1 MSFGFGGTASHCFGG
16 GLTGHSLSHAWS
28 MGMDSIEKS
37 RSSSSSHSS
46 SIEETIIKEEQQRAV
61 NESIKEEE
69 MQEQETKS
77 QAVPTNVPK
86 YFSFKQHYPGHVQ
99 DKKRVTIKL
108 AIVQYIEESDDEDEE
123 GIFRICLNDG
133 SYFQVNEKTAKEL
146 NDILYSL

>member
-16 GLTGHSLSHAWS
+16 GLTGRSLSHAWG

-37 RSSSSSHSS
+37 CSSSNSHSS
-46 SIEETIIKEEQQRAV
+46 SIEEAIVKEEQQHAV
-61 NESIKEEE
+61 NEFVKEEE
-69 MQEQETKS
+69 MQETKS
-77 QAVPTNVPK
+77 QAVPTNVPM
-86 YFSFKQHYPGHVQ
+86 YFSFKQHYPGHTQ

-108 AIVQYIEESDDEDEE
+108 AIVQYIEESDDEDEA

-133 SYFQVNEKTAKEL
+133 SYFPVNEKTAKEL